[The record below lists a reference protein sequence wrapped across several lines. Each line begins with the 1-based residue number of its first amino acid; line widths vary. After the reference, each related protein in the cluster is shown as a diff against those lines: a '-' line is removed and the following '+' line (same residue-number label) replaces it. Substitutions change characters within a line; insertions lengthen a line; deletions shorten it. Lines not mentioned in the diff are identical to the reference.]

1 MRAVSPRWT
10 RALVALF
17 LVLAAVVGGGFYWDA
32 RGRVATVEA
41 GHLYRSKAMPPDRL
55 LEVARE
61 LGIKTVIDLRQ
72 PGPGVTAEADA
83 LANTGIAHVNLP
95 STQVPDLATV
105 DRFLEVMRDETR
117 HPVLLHCRH
126 GVGRTGVF
134 AAVYRMERQGWS
146 AGWASLEALVM
157 AGGGSFGPFSDKRA
171 FLQQYRPRAAGA
183 AGPGSG
189 SAARPATP

>member
-10 RALVALF
+10 RALAALL
-17 LVLAAVVGGGFYWDA
+17 LVLIAVVGGGLYWDA

-55 LEVARE
+55 LEVVRD
-61 LGIKTVIDLRQ
+61 LGVKTVIDLRK

-83 LANTGIAHVNLP
+83 LARTGITYVNLP

-105 DRFLEVMRDETR
+105 DRFLELMRDESR

-134 AAVYRMERQGWS
+134 AAIYRMERQGWS
-146 AGWASLEALVM
+146 AGRASLEALVM

-171 FLQQYRPRAAGA
+171 FLQQYRPRAAGGA
-183 AGPGSG
+183 VPAGGRAPL
-189 SAARPATP
+189 PASP